1 LHLVWLL
8 DYLRSHPEI
17 VVRLRLRLVDYDL
30 ITATAEELGRW
41 QPADVDVTDRE
52 LTAARAAW
60 QAYRAPT
67 PEACFDV
74 LHQDLSA

>member
-17 VVRLRLRLVDYDL
+17 VVRFRLRLVDYDL

-52 LTAARAAW
+52 LTAG
-60 QAYRAPT
+60 RAPRGRRIVRQLRK
-67 PEACFDV
+67 PV
-74 LHQDLSA
+74 LTYSTRI